1 MLELRNISRIYKQKK
16 GPQVAAL
23 DQVSLTFNKKGMV
36 FILGKSG
43 SGKSTLLNVI
53 GGLDKYTSGDLLI
66 KGKSTKTF
74 TQSEFDSYRNTM
86 IGFIFQEYN
95 VLDDFTVGQNI
106 GIALE
111 LQGKKAD
118 SATINEYLDL
128 LDMLGY
134 ATRKP
139 NTLSGG
145 QKQRV
150 AIARALVKNPEII
163 MADEPTGALD
173 SATGRQ
179 LFESLKKLSEDKLI
193 IVVTHD
199 HEFAETYG
207 DRIIEFSDGKVIRD
221 ITKDNTAIK
230 KEKVINENGITVS
243 AGYVLTEEDLKEI
256 NAYLKGRETKTTISV
271 SSSDYKFN
279 PTTQPEPFPQAAKLP
294 LIKSRL
300 PFLSALKIGA
310 SALKHKTFRLALSIL
325 LASTAFAMFGLTDTM
340 ASFNQHNT
348 TLNTMIDVKVET
360 SSIKKI
366 QRTKTEFDNYYFE
379 NDLRLTDQ
387 DITSLNAIHED
398 VAIFPMLKNETFGY
412 TNHVGDAEAMSN
424 DPYFG
429 YVTESGFTHL
439 TTADLTK
446 ANLRLRAGRLPEEID
461 EIVIP
466 QYVFDMFKKF
476 DFRTNSLSDRV
487 KINSYQ
493 DIIDKTMTTFTTSYT
508 IVGVMDTNLD
518 YTPFQKLADAR
529 QDPTINTFMVH
540 LQYQEYLK
548 SSFHQTIFV
557 HENFFAD
564 KATQIVEYINPS
576 GTYFYFDYLDGGEFR
591 DYQYINSFY
600 PTSNLDKMKTAIF
613 FDESTTAE
621 TMTTHEYVINASLLK
636 FEVPALDSIVRTGI
650 AAVTDDLVATTAN
663 DEAIEAF
670 LKQFYDSFDFASPDD
685 VKPYTT
691 WTALEQTEYRYAYAD
706 VLLTPYMFYETNPF
720 QPLITGK
727 TLLINK
733 IKGPIASSLD
743 PITFELVK
751 EDGNGPQKY
760 SNSKIVGVDFDFGN
774 FLYVTDAYQVTP
786 RLYISSDT
794 ASLFGLSLN
803 GIYPTAIVYH
813 GQNKDI
819 MKKIVSLNYDG
830 TGNQTGEFF
839 RINNQVLA
847 IVNTVGSYL
856 EMFSQIFTIIG
867 TIFAIFAAL
876 LLVNFIT
883 LSVAFKKQE
892 IGILRAI
899 GARGVDVS
907 TIFMNE
913 AGIIALINYV
923 IALTATII
931 ISGVINNYFKTQ
943 FGIDLIILIV
953 GIRQI
958 LLILVIAVGI
968 AALSSFIPVFRLTL
982 KKPIDAIKGR

>member
-1 MLELRNISRIYKQKK
+1 MLELRQISRIYKQKK

-23 DQVSLTFNKKGMV
+23 DGVSLTFNNKGMV

-111 LQGKKAD
+111 LQGKKPD
-118 SATINEYLDL
+118 SATINEYLNL

-134 ATRKP
+134 ANRKP

-173 SATGRQ
+173 SVTGRQ
-179 LFESLKKLSEDKLI
+179 LFEALKKLSEEKLI

-199 HEFAETYG
+199 HEFAEMYG

-221 ITKDNTAIK
+221 VTKDNRAIK
-230 KEKVINENGITVS
+230 KEKVINENGITIA
-243 AGYVLTEEDLKEI
+243 AGYTLTEQDVKEI
-256 NAYLKGRETKTTISV
+256 NDYLKGKATKTTIAISN
-271 SSSDYKFN
+271 SDYKFN
-279 PTTQPEPFPQAAKLP
+279 PTLQPEGYPQSDKLP

-300 PFLSALKIGA
+300 PFMSALKIGA

-340 ASFNQHNT
+340 ASFNQQNT
-348 TLNTMIDVKVET
+348 TLNTMVEANVQT
-360 SSIKKI
+360 STIKKV
-366 QRTKTEFDNYYFE
+366 QRTKLEGDNYYFTS
-379 NDLRLTDQ
+379 DLRLTNQ
-387 DITSLNAIHED
+387 DIADLQLIDEDINAFPILNN
-398 VAIFPMLKNETFGY
+398 VTFGY
-412 TNHVGDAEAMSN
+412 ASHVGKPDAMSQ
-424 DPYFG
+424 DPFFSYA
-429 YVTESGFTHL
+429 TENGFAHL
-439 TTADLTK
+439 TTADLPK
-446 ANLRLRAGRLPEEID
+446 ANLRLRAGRLPQAVH

-466 QYVFDMFKKF
+466 QYVFDMFKNF
-476 DFRTNSLSDRV
+476 DFRADILTDGI
-487 KINSYQ
+487 KITTYQ
-493 DIIDKTMTTFTTSYT
+493 DIIDKTITSFTTSYT

-518 YTPFQKLADAR
+518 YTPFQKLAEAR
-529 QDPTINTFMVH
+529 QDPSVNVYMIY

-557 HENFFAD
+557 HKDFFDNYAN
-564 KATQIVEYINPS
+564 QIGEYIMPS
-576 GTYFYFDYLDGGEFR
+576 DSYFYFDYLDNDEVR
-591 DYQYINSFY
+591 DDKYINAFY
-600 PTSNLDKMKTAIF
+600 PLTNLEKMKTAIF
-613 FDESTTAE
+613 FDNTKNFDTMAE
-621 TMTTHEYVINASLLK
+621 HEYLLNASLLK
-636 FEVPALDSIVRTGI
+636 FQVPELVSVVTNAMAL
-650 AAVTDDLVATTAN
+650 VTDDIVATVEN
-663 DEAIEAF
+663 DPNIESF
-670 LKQFYDSFDFASPDD
+670 LKASYSSYDFASPND
-685 VKPYTT
+685 VKPYAT
-691 WTALEQTEYRYAYAD
+691 WSALEQDQYRHYYAEA
-706 VLLTPYMFYETNPF
+706 LLVPYKLYETNDF
-720 QPLITGK
+720 QPLLTGK

-733 IKGPIASSLD
+733 IKATIGSSLAAVN
-743 PITFELVK
+743 FELVR
-751 EDGNGPQKY
+751 ETRNGSETY
-760 SNSKIVGVDFDFGN
+760 ANSKIIGIEFDYEA
-774 FLYVTDAYQVTP
+774 FLYVTDAYQVSP
-786 RLYISSDT
+786 RLYIHPST
-794 ASLFGLSLN
+794 ASLFNLSLN
-803 GIYPTAIVYH
+803 GIYPLAVVYH
-813 GQNKDI
+813 GPNKDV
-819 MKKIVSLNYDG
+819 MKKIITLNYQG
-830 TGNQTGEFF
+830 TGTETGEFF
-839 RINNQVLA
+839 RLNNQVLA

-856 EMFSQIFTIIG
+856 DMFSQIFTIIG

-923 IALTATII
+923 IALTATIVV
-931 ISGVINNYFKTQ
+931 SGVINNYLKTQ
-943 FGIDLIILIV
+943 VGIDLIILIV

-958 LLILVIAVGI
+958 LLILVIAFGI